1 MPMSEIEDI
10 DSKSD
15 LRSDFKPDL
24 KIKDDSPSFSF
35 VVDDEENI
43 DQNIEDQVKSK
54 KADAGGQ
61 MSAASPSYE
70 ALDRLDKAE
79 NLPRPAITMSLLSC
93 LFGYFFLPFYIA
105 CIAMNANGLIHYPA
119 PFCIATLLCL
129 PHFVW
134 MIFAYRKLYAI
145 SAALQATP
153 RDWRSQAIFKVAPF
167 LPLVAYIAFSY
178 AVFQPFHRFGLFGN
192 NHFAAFSIS
201 ILLACIFI
209 GQVGRNIKALKD
221 AYKSEF
227 GDRPAGSSAMRA
239 LAMLNLSPLGYT
251 PLIYHWRSWV
261 EQMIAARQEKIA
273 PLKAARDLEA
283 RNITVIRYDSFVA
296 FSRWMRQ
303 RKSSMRGS
311 KGVLNGI
318 LAAAADLVLIFL
330 FVSNQA
336 SISKFLDEL
345 LRNSHG
351 GGGGVGGIVGDI
363 ANITY
368 FICLGLFIM
377 AATALAFRY
386 IRRQPTNYEFG
397 PEGFRYIIK
406 RRRQRVFGPLHRW
419 EDVAAIRLVNTQNGL
434 SERDSVIE
442 FHVRHLEPIKLK
454 LGCIESIEDREA
466 ILQAIEKWAPA
477 VSRDAS
483 LVQAL
488 QAPPGN
494 SYTELWLQA
503 LAAPPQRDRLQPI
516 EAGMMLNQQR
526 YRVTRALGVGGQG
539 AAYEA
544 IDQDSQELVVL
555 KEFLLPIYVDI
566 SIRKEV
572 LEQFESEA
580 RILKHLDH
588 KQIVKLSSF
597 FVEDHRAYLVLEHID
612 GINLR
617 EKVKKNGPLS
627 ELDVLGLAEQMCN
640 ILVYLHSR
648 MPVVVHRD
656 FTPDNLILRKDG
668 LLKLIDFNV
677 ARQIESTATGSVV
690 GKPAYLPP
698 EQFRG
703 EPCAQSD
710 IYALGASL
718 HYLLT
723 GQDPEPISAS
733 HPRTLRPEIGVGLD
747 ELVARAT
754 ASDLSKRYAS
764 AEALL
769 IDLRFLIDG
778 VPRLDTGN

>member
-1 MPMSEIEDI
+1 MSKTDI
-10 DSKSD
+10 
-15 LRSDFKPDL
+15 
-24 KIKDDSPSFSF
+24 F
-35 VVDDEENI
+35 VVDDEQE
-43 DQNIEDQVKSK
+43 SK
-54 KADAGGQ
+54 KVGPGGQ
-61 MSAASPSYE
+61 ISAASSSYM
-70 ALDRLDKAE
+70 ALDRLEMTE
-79 NLPRPAITMSLLSC
+79 NLPRPAVMMAVLSC

-105 CIAMNANGLIHYPA
+105 CIAMNASGLIHNPA
-119 PFCIATLLCL
+119 VFCIVTLLCS

-145 SAALQATP
+145 SDALHAIP
-153 RDWRSQAIFKVAPF
+153 KDWRSQAVSQIATF
-167 LPLVAYIAFSY
+167 LPLVAYILFSY
-178 AVFQPFHRFGLFGN
+178 AVFQPFHSFGLFGN
-192 NHFAAFSIS
+192 NHFAPFYIS
-201 ILLACIFI
+201 LLLACIYI
-209 GQVGRNIKALKD
+209 GQVGRNIKAIKG

-227 GDRPAGSSAMRA
+227 GDRLAGSSAMRA

-251 PLIYHWRSWV
+251 PLIYHWRSWI
-261 EQMIAARQEKIA
+261 EQMIAARQEKYA
-273 PLKAARDLEA
+273 PLKAARELEV

-330 FVSNQA
+330 LVVNQGR
-336 SISKFLDEL
+336 ISKILDEFI
-345 LRNSHG
+345 RNSQG
-351 GGGGVGGIVGDI
+351 GGGDIGGIVGGI

-377 AATALAFRY
+377 AATALAFSH

-397 PEGFRYIIK
+397 PDGFRYIIK

-419 EDVAAIRLVNTQNGL
+419 QDVAAIRLVNTQSGL

-442 FHVRHLEPIKLK
+442 FHVRHLEPIRLK
-454 LGCIESIEDREA
+454 LGCIESIQDREA

-477 VSRDAS
+477 ISRDAS

-503 LAAPPQRDRLQPI
+503 LAAPPQRDRLQPL
-516 EAGMMLNQQR
+516 EAGMMLDQQR

-544 IDQDSQELVVL
+544 IDQDSQDLVVL
-555 KEFLLPIYVDI
+555 KEFLLPIYVDV

-588 KQIVKLSSF
+588 EQIVKLSSF

-612 GINLR
+612 GMSLR
-617 EKVKKNGPLS
+617 EKVKKDGRFA
-627 ELDVLGLAEQMCN
+627 EQDVLSLAEQMCN
-640 ILVYLHSR
+640 ILAYLHSR
-648 MPVVVHRD
+648 QPVVVHRD

-723 GQDPEPISAS
+723 GQDPEPITAS
-733 HPRTLRPEIGVGLD
+733 HPRTLRPEIGTGLD
-747 ELVARAT
+747 EFVARAT

-764 AEALL
+764 AETLL
-769 IDLRFLIDG
+769 IDLRSLIDG